1 RGLILA
7 HRKELV
13 EQPLERLGQY
23 WPEWV
28 ERAGIVMAERDEC
41 DRDLVVATVQTLMS
55 RRRLRRLIAH
65 GPIQWLITDECH
77 HSIAEGYGRVYEAL
91 HAANPEMRHLGVTA
105 TPIRADGSGL
115 VAVYDAE
122 AFHYGIREMVRMGY
136 LVPPRWLAIATG
148 ISLQGVKKLAGDYS
162 AKSLANVYETQ
173 NCFELVVASHLKY
186 APGRQAIAFTPTV
199 EGAYRLAERFTAA
212 GVPAAAAD
220 GTTAKRDRADILAGF
235 RAGRTQVLV
244 NVGLYTEGLDVPEV
258 SCIHMVRPTKSDGLY
273 VQCVGRG
280 LRTAPGKEDA
290 LILDYAPIEVRNVC
304 MLGDVL
310 GVAATKDAYLEPE
323 KREQEGE
330 VLGGFTFD
338 GDIKWLRGDPM
349 ELVSRQLDYI
359 DLSPVSWRR
368 DRGWLTVGLGRASD
382 GIDRSLVIS
391 KPDGEGVATLW
402 QVAKEEGAWD
412 ADVTVLAQGTWDAL
426 TARAEEVTDRY
437 MNAALAAKDR
447 QWRKQPASEA
457 QIRFAR
463 KLGVW
468 QDARPM
474 NKGETAQAITHAL
487 ALRAV
492 LGKNWQ
498 QRVGLQEE
506 AMEVRASV
514 CA

>member
-1 RGLILA
+1 VGGL
-7 HRKELV
+7 LV
-13 EQPLERLGQY
+13 
-23 WPEWV
+23 
-28 ERAGIVMAERDEC
+28 
-41 DRDLVVATVQTLMS
+41 S
-55 RRRLRRLIAH
+55 
-65 GPIQWLITDECH
+65 
-77 HSIAEGYGRVYEAL
+77 
-91 HAANPEMRHLGVTA
+91 
-105 TPIRADGSGL
+105 
-115 VAVYDAE
+115 
-122 AFHYGIREMVRMGY
+122 
-136 LVPPRWLAIATG
+136 
-148 ISLQGVKKLAGDYS
+148 
-162 AKSLANVYETQ
+162 
-173 NCFELVVASHLKY
+173 NC
-186 APGRQAIAFTPTV
+186 
-199 EGAYRLAERFTAA
+199 
-212 GVPAAAAD
+212 
-220 GTTAKRDRADILAGF
+220 
-235 RAGRTQVLV
+235 
-244 NVGLYTEGLDVPEV
+244 
-258 SCIHMVRPTKSDGLY
+258 
-273 VQCVGRG
+273 
-280 LRTAPGKEDA
+280 

-310 GVAATKDAYLEPE
+310 GVAASKDAYLEPE

-338 GDIKWLRGDPM
+338 GDTKWLRGDPM

-368 DRGWLTVGLGRASD
+368 DGGWLTVGLGRASD

-391 KPDGEGVATLW
+391 RPDGEGVATLW

-412 ADVTVLAQGTWDAL
+412 ADVTVLARGTWDAL
-426 TARAEEVTDRY
+426 TVRAEEVSDRY

-463 KLGVW
+463 TLGVW